1 MRKSAL
7 IFRLVLGLV
16 LAGGVHAAYQFISL
30 RTGNYLTTVGRAD
43 VIVILGAAV
52 WPGGQPS
59 LVLRDRVARA
69 AELYHQG
76 VATKIICTGGVG
88 DNPPAEAEVEKQLLI
103 EAGVPADA
111 IILESASTS
120 TIEQARAIRTIS
132 DQQGFRSIALVTSFY
147 HERRAIRYF
156 HSAGFSEVQDARPMH
171 TRFVDINYWV
181 AREAAYLTVLN
192 WWQWGL
198 AGLGL
203 GVLLILLRNTRQ
215 RRRAA
220 LSGPNALA
228 V

>member
-1 MRKSAL
+1 MSKRTFIKWLL
-7 IFRLVLGLV
+7 IGLIVAVVLHL
-16 LAGGVHAAYQFISL
+16 AYQFISI
-30 RTGNYLTTVGRAD
+30 RSGNFLTTVGRAD

-59 LVLRDRVARA
+59 LVLRDRTLRA

-76 VATKIICTGGVG
+76 VAPKIICTGGVG
-88 DNPPAEAEVEKQLLI
+88 TNPPAEAEVEKRLLL
-103 EAGVPADA
+103 EAGVPESA
-111 IILESASTS
+111 IALETASTS
-120 TIEQARAIRTIS
+120 TREQAQTIKTMG

-147 HERRAIRYF
+147 HERRAIRFF
-156 HSAGFSEVQDARPMH
+156 HSAGFSEVQDARCMH

-192 WWQWGL
+192 WWQLGL

-203 GVLLILLRNTRQ
+203 GSLVFAWRS
-215 RRRAA
+215 RRARRNF
-220 LSGPNALA
+220 SPNPT